1 MKKPE
6 LLAPGGSLEILKTA
20 IMYGADAV
28 YIGGE
33 LYGLRANAKNFS
45 LEQMKEG
52 IEFAHAHN
60 AKVYVTANI
69 TAHNRDLEGIKE
81 YFEELERIRPDAL
94 LVADPG
100 VFALAKEHC
109 PDIDLHISTQA
120 NNVNYE
126 TFKFWRAQG
135 ATRVVTGR
143 ELSLE
148 EISQIRANVGDM
160 EIESFIHGSMC
171 ISYSGRCLLSSYMT
185 GRDAN
190 LGACTHP
197 CRWKYSLVE
206 EKRPGEY
213 YPVFEN
219 DRGTYIFNSK
229 DLCMIEHIPELVAA
243 GVDSFKI
250 EGRMKPALYVA
261 VISSVYR
268 EAIDDFFK
276 DPALYESKREKYK
289 RDISMCSHRPFD
301 TGFYF
306 GRPNE
311 NGQLYDES
319 TYNRDA
325 VYLGTVRE
333 TAGENT
339 GIILQKNKFFV
350 GEEIE
355 RMRPFCEPVKVKVLK
370 MTDENGKEME
380 SCPHPEQRLTVM
392 FSENVKEWDVLRRPA
407 PEEA

>member
-6 LLAPGGSLEILKTA
+6 LLAPAGNLDILKTA
-20 IMYGADAV
+20 VMYGADAV

-33 LYGLRANAKNFS
+33 LYGLRANAKNFDA
-45 LEQMKEG
+45 EQMKEG
-52 IEFAHAHN
+52 IAFAHEHK

-69 TAHNRDLEGIKE
+69 TAHNRDIDGIHA
-81 YFEELERIRPDAL
+81 YFRELADIRPDAVL
-94 LVADPG
+94 ISDPG
-100 VFALAKEHC
+100 VFMIAREEC
-109 PDIDLHISTQA
+109 PEIDIHISTQA

-126 TFKFWRAQG
+126 TFLFWKKLG

-143 ELSLE
+143 ELSIE
-148 EISQIRANVGDM
+148 EISEIHEKTKGGI

-197 CRWKYSLVE
+197 CRWKYALME
-206 EKRPGEY
+206 ETRPGEY
-213 YPVFEN
+213 FPVFEN
-219 DRGTYIFNSK
+219 ERGTFIMNSK

-276 DPALYESKREKYK
+276 DPMLYESKKESYRKA
-289 RDISMCSHRPFD
+289 ISMCSHRPFG

-306 GRPNE
+306 GRPGTE
-311 NGQLYDES
+311 GQLYDES
-319 TYNRDA
+319 TYDRDA
-325 VYLGTVRE
+325 VYLGTIENVE
-333 TAGENT
+333 GENT
-339 GIILQKNKFFV
+339 GIITQKNKFCT
-350 GEEIE
+350 GDEIE
-355 RMRPFCEPVKVKVLK
+355 RMRPFCPVEKLKVLEIRNAAGE
-370 MTDENGKEME
+370 TVQ
-380 SCPHPEQRLTVM
+380 SCPHPLEKLTVT
-392 FSENVKEWDVLRRPA
+392 FSKDVKPWDILRSPA
-407 PEEA
+407 GD